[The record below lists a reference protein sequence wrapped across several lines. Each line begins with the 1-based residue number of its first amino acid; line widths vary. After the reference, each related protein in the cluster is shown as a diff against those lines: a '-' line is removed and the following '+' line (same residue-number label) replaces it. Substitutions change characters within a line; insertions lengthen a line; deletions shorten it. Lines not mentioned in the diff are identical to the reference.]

1 MDMSQPQSHLQPY
14 ISQADEHQWL
24 AYLGGGEL
32 GVILDAAITGG
43 QLTVI
48 DAHGQRGDASPVH
61 VHSRDDEAFLLLD
74 GRMTVW
80 VGDQRWQ
87 LQPGGV
93 VFLPRDIP
101 HAVRYDIASRALV
114 LSVPGGFQEN
124 VFRSAGWDL
133 SQPRPEG
140 WHIPPEVL
148 QQAAE
153 QSGVKLIGP
162 PHRLED

>member
-1 MDMSQPQSHLQPY
+1 MSQPETHLQPY

-32 GVILDAAITGG
+32 GVVLDGAITGG

-48 DAHGQRGDASPVH
+48 DAHGHRGDASPVH
-61 VHSRDDEAFLLLD
+61 VHTRDDEAFLLLD

-80 VGDQRWQ
+80 IGDQRWQ

-93 VFLPRDIP
+93 VFLPRNIP

-114 LSVPGGFQEN
+114 LSVPGACIPLGRLGPEPAET
-124 VFRSAGWDL
+124 RRLAHLAGSAPAGRRAGWGQID
-133 SQPRPEG
+133 RP
-140 WHIPPEVL
+140 
-148 QQAAE
+148 AARAR
-153 QSGVKLIGP
+153 GLTV
-162 PHRLED
+162 